1 MPVHDIRI
9 IKPGSILI
17 DAFEVPASQT
27 IAMKKRTGIGGGSTV
42 TYLASDKTVLVDTG
56 YDYEENTSAENRD
69 ANRQRLI
76 HCLMDAGLTPQ
87 DIDIVFI
94 THWHADHFMNLS
106 LFPESEVICSE
117 AVVQRHGLAF
127 TGVADKT
134 EIADGIRV
142 CCTPGH
148 TVDHASLLVTT
159 EPLRYR
165 ERTQSGGSISG
176 IGSVTVAVAGD
187 AIIDAAY
194 YCTEKFWDYNADFYS
209 HEAARTSSETLSAQA
224 DFIIPGHGTLFRNI
238 RKDESMI
245 ARKEQDP
252 NQ

>member
-17 DAFEVPASQT
+17 DAFEAPVTQS
-27 IAMKKRTGIGGGSTV
+27 IAMKKLAGIGGGSTV
-42 TYLASDKTVLVDTG
+42 TYLASNKTVLVDTG
-56 YDYEENTSAENRD
+56 YDYEGNTSAENRD
-69 ANRQRLI
+69 ANRERLLR
-76 HCLMDAGLTPQ
+76 CLADANLTPE

-106 LFPESEVICSE
+106 LFPESEVICPE
-117 AVVQRHGLAF
+117 ATVQRHDLPF
-127 TGVADKT
+127 TGVADGT

-148 TVDHASLLVTT
+148 TIDHASLLVTT
-159 EPLRYR
+159 VPLRYR

-176 IGSVTVAVAGD
+176 IGEVTVAVAGD

-194 YCTEKFWDYNADFYS
+194 YHAGKIWDYNADFYS
-209 HEAARTSSETLSAQA
+209 HEAARASIGTLRTQS
-224 DFIIPGHGTLFRNI
+224 DFIIPGHGPLFHNP
-238 RKDESMI
+238 RKDERGVVHT
-245 ARKEQDP
+245 APDP
-252 NQ
+252 D